1 MNVLILYGSMRANG
15 NTTILADEFARG
27 AEDAGHKI
35 IKIKLRK
42 KNINDCLGCGV
53 CQGNN
58 GKCI

>member
-1 MNVLILYGSMRANG
+1 MRVNG